1 MTFLDIS
8 HQFIFWFESHQT
20 VLTWMGIF
28 SLVLFFGTLI
38 AVPVIIVSLPH
49 DLLKRG
55 DQSAGKQWLNLWYL
69 PYVITKNV
77 FGFIVLIAGIVML
90 VLPGQGLIT
99 IFLGLALI
107 NFPGKRKLI
116 RRLLSQKRIYM
127 AITRLRAKF
136 NKPPLEL
143 PD

>member
-1 MTFLDIS
+1 MTFFDNY
-8 HQFIFWFESHQT
+8 HQFIRWFESHQT
-20 VLTWMGIF
+20 VLTYMGIF
-28 SLVLFFGTLI
+28 SLVLFVGTLI

-49 DLLKRG
+49 DLLKRD

-90 VLPGQGLIT
+90 VLPGQGLLT

-136 NKPPLEL
+136 NKSPLEL